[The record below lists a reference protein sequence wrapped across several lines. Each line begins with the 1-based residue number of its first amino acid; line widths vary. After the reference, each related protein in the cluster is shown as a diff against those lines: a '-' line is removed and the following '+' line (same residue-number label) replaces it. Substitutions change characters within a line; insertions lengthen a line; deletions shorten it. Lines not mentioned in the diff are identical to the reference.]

1 MGLDREGSERKL
13 SARIGGFW
21 VGGRV
26 VVVVAGGW
34 CEYVGGWMRG
44 MGGGEEER

>member
-1 MGLDREGSERKL
+1 MGLDRERKL

-26 VVVVAGGW
+26 VVVVVVAGASMW
-34 CEYVGGWMRG
+34 VGG
-44 MGGGEEER
+44 